1 MDQQNKCEA
10 LILMQK
16 VDKCMC
22 RDLADYIME
31 SPQFLLTQKNGEGL
45 ANRHKYSTVYHQV
58 FPTDETPWSLVSFE
72 VWTAIIYP
80 PSAAV

>member
-1 MDQQNKCEA
+1 MDQQKMFES
-10 LILMQK
+10 LTLMQK

-22 RDLADYIME
+22 SDLADYIR
-31 SPQFLLTQKNGEGL
+31 L

-58 FPTDETPWSLVSFE
+58 FPTDETQWSLVSFE
-72 VWTAIIYP
+72 VWIAVIYP

>member
-1 MDQQNKCEA
+1 MNQQKMFESLA
-10 LILMQK
+10 LMQR

-31 SPQFLLTQKNGEGL
+31 SPQFLLTQKDGEGL

-58 FPTDETPWSLVSFE
+58 FPTDETPWSIVSSE
-72 VWTAIIYP
+72 VWMAVIYP